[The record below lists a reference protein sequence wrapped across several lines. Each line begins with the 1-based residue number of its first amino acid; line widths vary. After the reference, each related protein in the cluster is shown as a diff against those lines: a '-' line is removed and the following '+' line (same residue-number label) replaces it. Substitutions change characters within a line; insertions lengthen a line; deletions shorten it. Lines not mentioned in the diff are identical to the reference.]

1 MRLSSL
7 GFMQVLDP
15 DAGQLVPLDLDRLR
29 EDVRGAFRRCGI
41 LEEWMGDNLLDVLC
55 EQFRQE
61 QSDGLEITL
70 LDVERAL
77 CGVLEATGL
86 VDVCQEF
93 VHARRSGA
101 GATAAPREEFSA
113 TLQEWDGESLRR
125 FLEDCPELPE
135 GVLPAVLEK
144 LPEGL
149 AGAGYPRVSQ
159 ALVREFARHLAQ
171 RFREES
177 GVCPPELSPQTRVRY
192 LTLQD
197 WEGLPLS
204 EEARLLRARGALFL
218 QPVSDILPVAVAQ
231 FRLARL
237 MDFPDA
243 PVSAE
248 SLVGR
253 LPRIAAL
260 LTECLVLMR
269 GLMGRQWPEVPVAS
283 GHAVVRFADFA
294 ALVALLCPSRRRKDR
309 RELGLRL
316 EEVLRDAFRN
326 PPFPILVRFR

>member
-7 GFMQVLDP
+7 GMMQVLDP

-29 EDVRGAFRRCGI
+29 EDVRRAFRRCGI
-41 LEEWMGDNLLDVLC
+41 LEEWMGDSLLEVLC
-55 EQFRQE
+55 ERFRQE
-61 QSDGLEITL
+61 QADGLETTL
-70 LDVERAL
+70 LDVERGL
-77 CGVLEATGL
+77 CGALEATGL

-93 VHARRSGA
+93 VRARRSGGAA
-101 GATAAPREEFSA
+101 GDSREEFSA
-113 TLQEWDGESLRR
+113 TLREWDGESLRR
-125 FLEDCPELPE
+125 FLEDCPELPPE
-135 GVLPAVLEK
+135 ALPAVLAK

-149 AGAGYPRVSQ
+149 SGAGYPRVSQ

-177 GVCPPELSPQTRVRY
+177 GDCLPELSPQVHVRY

-204 EEARLLRARGALFL
+204 EEARTLRARGALFL

-243 PVSAE
+243 PVSEEELQA
-248 SLVGR
+248 R

-283 GHAVVRFADFA
+283 GHAVVRFVDFA
-294 ALVALLCPSRRRKDR
+294 ALVALLCTSRRRKDR

-316 EEVLRDAFRN
+316 EEVLRNAFRN

>member
-7 GFMQVLDP
+7 GFLQVLDP

-29 EDVRGAFRRCGI
+29 EDVRRAFRRCGI
-41 LEEWMGDNLLDVLC
+41 QEEWMGDNLLGVLC
-55 EQFRQE
+55 ERFRQE
-61 QSDGLEITL
+61 QADGLETTL

-77 CGVLEATGL
+77 CGALEATGL

-93 VHARRSGA
+93 VRARRSGDA
-101 GATAAPREEFSA
+101 GGGSRGGFAAMLR
-113 TLQEWDGESLRR
+113 EWDGESLRR
-125 FLEDCPELPE
+125 FLENCPELPPE
-135 GVLPAVLEK
+135 ALPAVLAK

-149 AGAGYPRVSQ
+149 SGAGYPRVSQ

-171 RFREES
+171 RFHEES
-177 GVCPPELSPQTRVRY
+177 GGRLPELSPQARVRY

-197 WEGLPLS
+197 WDGLPLS
-204 EEARLLRARGALFL
+204 EDARLLRARGALFL
-218 QPVSDILPVAVAQ
+218 QPASDILPVAVAQ

-243 PVSAE
+243 PVSEEA
-248 SLVGR
+248 LQAR

-269 GLMGRQWPEVPVAS
+269 GLMGRRWPEVPVAS

-316 EEVLRDAFRN
+316 EEVLRNAFCN